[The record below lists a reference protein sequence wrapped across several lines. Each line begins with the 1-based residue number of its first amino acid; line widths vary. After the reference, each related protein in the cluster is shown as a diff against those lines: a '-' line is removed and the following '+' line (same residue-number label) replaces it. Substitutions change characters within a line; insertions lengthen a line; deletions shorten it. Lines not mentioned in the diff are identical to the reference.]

1 MDGQAVRMGF
11 CMSRQEA
18 KRAFIEQAGW
28 GSAEIRFLAGD
39 ASNRRYDRLTGTD
52 GSTAVLMDA
61 PPEKGED
68 VRPFLRIA
76 TFLRE
81 NGLSAPCIHAADE
94 AQGFLMIEDLGDRV
108 FAREITQNPGC
119 ENTLYEA
126 ATDVL
131 TRLHR
136 CQPPAL
142 EPYTSPVTVPLAALA
157 FEWYQSG
164 AAGETDIGAKAEF
177 AESFGAAIQP
187 FDGHATVLVQRDY
200 HAENLLWLPERDG
213 PARVGLL
220 DFQDAM
226 LGHPVYDLVSIL
238 QDARRDVP
246 PDIEAR
252 MKARFLRQNP
262 QDRDAFDAAYAVMGA
277 QRNLRILG
285 VFARLCMRD
294 GKAHYVDLIPRVWS
308 HIQTNLAQ
316 PSLRDIKGLLTKVM
330 PAPTP
335 ENLARLR
342 SKCATVPKP

>member
-164 AAGETDIGAKAEF
+164 AAGETDIGAKAEIHAIITRLARSGKGVLVISSELPELLSLSDRLLVMREGKLT
-177 AESFGAAIQP
+177 AELDP
-187 FDGHATVLVQRDY
+187 LHATQ
-200 HAENLLWLPERDG
+200 EEIMK
-213 PARVGLL
+213 
-220 DFQDAM
+220 FAM
-226 LGHPVYDLVSIL
+226 PL
-238 QDARRDVP
+238 
-246 PDIEAR
+246 
-252 MKARFLRQNP
+252 
-262 QDRDAFDAAYAVMGA
+262 
-277 QRNLRILG
+277 
-285 VFARLCMRD
+285 
-294 GKAHYVDLIPRVWS
+294 
-308 HIQTNLAQ
+308 
-316 PSLRDIKGLLTKVM
+316 
-330 PAPTP
+330 
-335 ENLARLR
+335 
-342 SKCATVPKP
+342 